1 MSSFARA
8 LHAPR
13 SRELGLLLI
22 VAAVVAVG
30 FTAVLGARFDRIS
43 TTSLWYAGAFLALL
57 GIAHL
62 ALRIALPAADP
73 VLMPAAAFLCSLG
86 IIEIYRITPTLARDQ
101 AIWLAVGVGGFI
113 GVLMLLPDVAVL
125 ERYRYLIGVGSLAL
139 LVVTIVSSYAT
150 GTVINGARVWIRIG
164 GLQMQPAEFA
174 KVGLVVFFAAY
185 LREKREVLA
194 QRRRR
199 LIGVGLP
206 QLRELLPLLAVL
218 VGGLALLAAMN
229 DFGTSLLFFGV
240 FLTLLY
246 LATARA
252 LYVGV
257 GLAAFA
263 LGAAVVYTLVP
274 RVGVRVDTW
283 LNPWKDVAGAGY
295 QSVQAIYTIADGGLF
310 GTGLGR
316 GYILNAN
323 GSKVVPEVQTDYI
336 SAALFSELGFVGAV
350 VLVLCYLLITYR
362 GLRVA
367 SLAGDWFS
375 KLLAAGITATF
386 AIQAIL
392 ILGGVVRVLPL
403 TGITLPFVSY
413 GGSSLI
419 SNWLALALLLSISN
433 RESLR
438 VGETAA

>member
-113 GVLMLLPDVAVL
+113 GVLMLVPDVAVL

-150 GTVINGARVWIRIG
+150 GTVINGARLWIRVG
-164 GLQMQPAEFA
+164 GLQIQPAEFA
-174 KVGLVVFFAAY
+174 KIGLVIFFAAY
-185 LREKREVLA
+185 LREKREVLS
-194 QRRRR
+194 QRRTRFAG
-199 LIGVGLP
+199 IGLP
-206 QLRELLPLLAVL
+206 QLRDLIPLIAVL
-218 VGGLALLAAMN
+218 LGGLALLAAMN
-229 DFGTSLLFFGV
+229 DFGTSLLFFSV

-246 LATARA
+246 LATGRA
-252 LYVGV
+252 LYAGV

-263 LGAAVVYTLVP
+263 AGAFAVYAVVP
-274 RVGVRVDTW
+274 RVAERVDIW
-283 LNPWKDVAGAGY
+283 LNPWRDVSDAGY

-316 GYILNAN
+316 GYILTAN
-323 GSKVVPEVQTDYI
+323 GGKVVPEVQTDYI
-336 SAALFSELGFVGAV
+336 SAALFGELGFVGAV
-350 VLVLCYLLITYR
+350 VLVLCYLLLTYR

-375 KLLAAGITATF
+375 KLLAAGITTTF

-392 ILGGVVRVLPL
+392 ILGGVVRALPL

-413 GGSSLI
+413 GGSSLV
-419 SNWLALALLLSISN
+419 SNFVALALLCSISD
-433 RESLR
+433 RER
-438 VGETAA
+438 RRIGETQA